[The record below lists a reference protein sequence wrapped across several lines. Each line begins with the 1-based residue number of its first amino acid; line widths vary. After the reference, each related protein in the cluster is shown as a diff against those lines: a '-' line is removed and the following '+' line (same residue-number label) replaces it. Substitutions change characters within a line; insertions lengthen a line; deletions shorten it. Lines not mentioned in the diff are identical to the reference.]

1 MILALS
7 KELNLKDIENLFSK
21 KNFLQAYFK
30 YVKLVFV
37 DLI

>member
-21 KNFLQAYFK
+21 KNFY
-30 YVKLVFV
+30 KL
-37 DLI
+37 ISNM